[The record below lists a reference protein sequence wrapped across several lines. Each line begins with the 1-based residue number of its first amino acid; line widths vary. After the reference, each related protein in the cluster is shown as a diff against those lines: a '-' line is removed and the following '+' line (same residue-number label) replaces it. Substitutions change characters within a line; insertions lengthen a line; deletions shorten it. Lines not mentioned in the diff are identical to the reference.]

1 MKKIA
6 IFASGSGTNFQEL
19 VNAVKSKELDAEI
32 TLLVCD
38 KKDAFVIE
46 RAEKEDINTF
56 LFNPKDYPNKESY
69 ESDII
74 KELKKSNI
82 DFIALAGY
90 MRILGKELLS
100 EYKGK
105 IINIHPSLLPSFK
118 GKDAIKKAFDFGVKV
133 TGVTI
138 HWVDEGIDTGKI
150 IEQEVVYIGN
160 DTLEEVEEKIHK
172 VEHKLYP
179 KAIQKILELKINN

>member
-19 VNAVKSKELDAEI
+19 VNAVKNKELDAEI

-46 RAEKEDINTF
+46 RAKKENINTF

-90 MRILGKELLS
+90 MRIVGKALLS

-118 GKDAIKKAFDFGVKV
+118 GKDAIEKAFEFGVKV

-150 IEQEVVYIGN
+150 IEQEAVYIEN

-172 VEHKLYP
+172 VEHVLYP
-179 KAIQKILELKINN
+179 KTLQEILKEN